1 MNHNRYTIYIVLAV
15 ITVIMIILAIVSR
28 DATGFPWA
36 WIFTRVAGLLSY
48 VLIALLSVTGILQ
61 TTGLIYRLFS
71 PATTWS
77 LHRAIAS
84 TLLVSVVVHVGA
96 LLFDKFMN
104 LSLVNVLVP
113 FTSPYRPILITLG
126 IGGFYL
132 LLLVLL
138 TSLYNITSQP
148 RFWRTIHFFG
158 IIMFGLIFLHGI
170 LIGTDTHH
178 SWVKALYWLTAIPVF
193 LAAAYRL
200 WWKYRIPA
208 KR

>member
-1 MNHNRYTIYIVLAV
+1 MNRNRYTIYIVLGV
-15 ITVIMIILAIVSR
+15 IAAIMIVLAIVSR

-36 WIFTRVAGLLSY
+36 WILTRTAGMMSYLL
-48 VLIALLSVTGILQ
+48 LALLSITGILQ
-61 TTGLIYRLFS
+61 TTGAIYRLFS
-71 PATTWS
+71 PAAAWS
-77 LHRAIAS
+77 IHRAIAS

-113 FTSPYRPILITLG
+113 FTSPYRPILVTLG

-138 TSLYNITSQP
+138 TSLYNITSHP

-170 LIGTDTHH
+170 LIGTDTHL
-178 SWVKALYWLTAIPVF
+178 SWVRALYWLAAVPVF
-193 LAAAYRL
+193 LAVVYRL
-200 WWKYRIPA
+200 WWKYRES
-208 KR
+208 